1 MILKGKYNTAKVF
14 VDELDPNAKTQIE
27 GMLNEVISENTK
39 IRIMPD
45 VHVGKGSVI
54 GTTMRI
60 QDKVVPNLVGV
71 DIGCGLIVM
80 RLKDRVIDFKTL
92 DQIIKRHIPSG
103 FNIRRSTHQNVNKV
117 DLDDLICK
125 NHVDLERARLSI
137 GTLGGGN
144 HFIEVNEDENY
155 EKYLVIHSGSRNL
168 GKQVA
173 EHYQNLAIKYAKEH
187 KIDIPRD
194 LAYLENQL
202 MKDYLHDMNI
212 IQKYAYTNRETMAE
226 IIVKHMR
233 FEVLETFQTIH
244 NYIDLEHK
252 ILRKGAVSAQKDERF
267 IIPFN
272 MADGSVILKGLGNP
286 DWNFSAP
293 HGAGRVMSRAQARR
307 HLKLKDYQTRVG
319 NVFTTSVSHH
329 TIDEAPQVY
338 KNPKDILKQVKDTA
352 IVEKHL
358 KAIYNFKAK

>member
-1 MILKGKYNTAKVF
+1 ME
-14 VDELDPNAKTQIE
+14 ELDQGAKLQIE
-27 GMLNEVISENTK
+27 AMLDEVISKDTK

-60 QDKVVPNLVGV
+60 KDKVVPNLVGV

-80 RLKDRVIDFKTL
+80 RLKDRAIDYKKL
-92 DQIIKRHIPSG
+92 DQIIRRHIPSG
-103 FNIRRSTHQNVNKV
+103 FSIRRSAHKNVDKV
-117 DLDDLICK
+117 KLDDLICK

-144 HFIEVNEDENY
+144 HFIEVNEDNQY

-173 EHYQNLAIKYAKEH
+173 EHYQNLAIKYAKE
-187 KIDIPRD
+187 KNIDIPRD
-194 LAYLENQL
+194 LAFLENKL
-202 MKDYLHDMNI
+202 MKDYLHDMRI
-212 IQKYAYTNRETMAE
+212 IQKFAYINRETMAE

-233 FEVLETFQTIH
+233 FEELDTFQTIH
-244 NYIDLEHK
+244 NYIDLEHN

-272 MADGSVILKGLGNP
+272 MADGSVILKGLGNE
-286 DWNFSAP
+286 DWNYSAP
-293 HGAGRVMSRAQARR
+293 HGAGRIMSRTQARR
-307 HLKLKDYQTRVG
+307 HLKLRDYQMRVG
-319 NVFTTSVSHH
+319 DVYTTSVSHH
-329 TIDEAPQVY
+329 TLDEAPQVY
-338 KNPKDILKQVKDTA
+338 KDPKDILKQIKDTA
-352 IVEKHL
+352 VVEKHL
-358 KAIYNFKAK
+358 KAVYNFKAK